1 MLLSSTQWPALN
13 ATLNAIS
20 GTLIMA
26 GFLFIRAKKVAAH
39 RLCMAAACCVTTL
52 FFVSYLSYHAQVGV
66 VPFKGT
72 GAIRTAYLLLLTSHT
87 VLAITIVP
95 LIIRTVWLASHERIE
110 AHRRLARITF
120 PLWLYVSVTGI
131 VVYWML
137 YRSRWNS

>member
-13 ATLNAIS
+13 AALNAVS
-20 GTLIMA
+20 GAWIMA

-39 RLCMAAACCVTTL
+39 RFCMIAACTVTAL
-52 FFVSYLSYHAQVGV
+52 FFVSYLSYHAQVGS
-66 VPFKGT
+66 VPFRGT
-72 GAIRTAYLLLLTSHT
+72 GAIRLAYFALLISHT
-87 VLAITIVP
+87 SLAVTIVP
-95 LIIRTVWLASHERIE
+95 LIIRTVWLAAHERIE

-137 YRSRWNS
+137 YQ